1 MTHQKNVK
9 SQEDKFKEAARE
21 HDVDEDEKSFDDK
34 LRRISK
40 QQPKKE
46 KPAD

>member
-1 MTHQKNVK
+1 MDANKKSQKN
-9 SQEDKFKEAARE
+9 KFKEAARVHE
-21 HDVDEDEKSFDDK
+21 VDEDERSFDDK